1 LELFGGGAGYGFGK
15 IEKLSVLRATK
26 IFAVKEFVQRN
37 DLRTARGGFADFADR
52 FREVLFGVGRAF
64 HLHESNGKFVCH
76 ENQFSMSR
84 KEKYLR
90 PFCSIFCGAFVISI
104 GIMNARFAR
113 ATKLYS

>member
-1 LELFGGGAGYGFGK
+1 
-15 IEKLSVLRATK
+15 
-26 IFAVKEFVQRN
+26 VKQFVETN
-37 DLRTARGGFADFADR
+37 DLRAARGGFTDFPDR
-52 FREVLFGVGRAF
+52 FSEVLFGIGCAF

-90 PFCSIFCGAFVISI
+90 AFCSIFCGAFVISI

-113 ATKLYS
+113 ATKLYL